1 MERLLELQ
9 SRLPINFCLNICV
22 ASIHGTITGFATL
35 CTLGFAFVSLA
46 MLLMP
51 FNVFLTGAVSSA
63 ILTGIAVCTVVAA
76 VAGTITSLYNE
87 YNEEPTSSSLDTPVE
102 KKFLSLCDE
111 IKNITIGNGNTAFKK
126 KRIGEIIYGEGSK
139 KGLLKNQNLMK
150 YIKNEFITET
160 TQQVDRE
167 TTRQVG
173 INQEKINEFCSEN
186 VNADHEIIEFLANI
200 YLKTIFIKDDLKEVS
215 ELIDNLSQKAPNNDC
230 CSVCRCWPVQ
240 KPQPRQI
247 QP

>member
-1 MERLLELQ
+1 MWATRATTTETTKQQQRKQ
-9 SRLPINFCLNICV
+9 QTS
-22 ASIHGTITGFATL
+22 ATL
-35 CTLGFAFVSLA
+35 
-46 MLLMP
+46 
-51 FNVFLTGAVSSA
+51 
-63 ILTGIAVCTVVAA
+63 
-76 VAGTITSLYNE
+76 
-87 YNEEPTSSSLDTPVE
+87 
-102 KKFLSLCDE
+102 
-111 IKNITIGNGNTAFKK
+111 
-126 KRIGEIIYGEGSK
+126 
-139 KGLLKNQNLMK
+139 
-150 YIKNEFITET
+150 TET